1 MSVALITMVLS
12 LSYLAIAYPCP
23 SIKFAAIQDVDDAHR
38 LIFSSSLVV
47 GAALHDNSTLLNQ
60 TTRMKIYNLV
70 RDNPG
75 IHFRAICSSL
85 NISIGVAQYHLDIL
99 TKAGFISVYT
109 DGMYKRYFPSKTFTA
124 DDMKI
129 ISLLRHNT
137 IRSILFLLSKNTQ
150 MTHKELAS
158 KIGITSQALTWQ
170 MNRLKK
176 TGLIN
181 ISQEGMSRKYS
192 LNPEKATIM
201 RRHVAS
207 LFQL

>member
-1 MSVALITMVLS
+1 MSVALIAMVLS
-12 LSYLAIAYPCP
+12 LSYLAIGYPCN

-60 TTRMKIYNLV
+60 TTRMKIYGLV

-85 NISIGVAQYHLDIL
+85 NIPIGVAQYHLDIL

-109 DGMYKRYFPSKTFTA
+109 DGMYKRYFQSKTFTE
-124 DDMKI
+124 DNMKI
-129 ISLLRHNT
+129 ISLLRHTT
-137 IRSILFLLSKNTQ
+137 IQSILFLLSKSDQ

-181 ISQEGMSRKYS
+181 ISQEGMSMKYS
-192 LNPEKATIM
+192 LNPEKATIIK
-201 RRHVAS
+201 RHVAS

>member
-1 MSVALITMVLS
+1 MSVALIAMVLS
-12 LSYLAIAYPCP
+12 LSYLAIGYPCN

-60 TTRMKIYNLV
+60 TTRMKIYGLV

-85 NISIGVAQYHLDIL
+85 NIPIGVAQYHLDIL
-99 TKAGFISVYT
+99 TKTGFISVYT
-109 DGMYKRYFPSKTFTA
+109 DGMYKRYFQSKTFTE
-124 DDMKI
+124 DNMKI
-129 ISLLRHNT
+129 ISLLRHTT
-137 IRSILFLLSKNTQ
+137 IQSILFLLSKSDQ

-181 ISQEGMSRKYS
+181 ISQEGMSMKYS
-192 LNPEKATIM
+192 LNPEKATIIK
-201 RRHVAS
+201 RHVAS